1 MSVLE
6 SNLQP
11 GFTQFYDYDEPGLP
25 AGTYEISVTQA
36 LPNAVTNQF
45 SQTITQ
51 TFVSQG
57 PQFSLDTAEVHA
69 LFPAANANGDFSQV
83 LPNIMLENP
92 KLPWERSLTSAPSV
106 PWMALLVFKS
116 DEIVVNPETNS
127 PLITSSVQDFLA
139 AVAGVVKPDIA
150 PSSLSSAVLNS
161 SMNSILISTK
171 VFQAVT
177 PRLIELSSL
186 AHVRE
191 VNPEHQ
197 AVGDLGA
204 APWYSVLLSNRFPD
218 SANSNDAAGAVN
230 FVHLVSF
237 EGLSNYLVDA
247 PEWPS
252 GAEAVQLVSLANWRF
267 VSTIQAGQ
275 TFADLAENLISSVG
289 NDPTQLLL
297 KIPISNDGSAAA
309 TRIEQGYTALSYHTL
324 PGPDTFAWFRGPF
337 SPVPTQPLP
346 ATIDFYLH
354 PSQAEIY
361 DQANGIFDQSY
372 ASAWTIGRLA
382 ALSDP
387 DFVDSLQQTRA
398 RVLQQGR
405 RLLERS
411 KMPHL
416 AGLSL
421 EELSAPGVTRKY
433 LGRSL
438 VEGMGTKLTAALQ
451 QPQAVTAAALPVRR
465 EKRQTNFLLADEE
478 APTNPAAELRWFL
491 GNARVSNFLTA
502 QVAGDLDPMAD
513 WLAKLVLLYNI
524 PFNHLVPDQRMLP
537 VESVRFFYVDQSW
550 LTVLANA
557 AMTIGVH
564 GTRDIAVN
572 SLIAPELWRQAKLK
586 VPTVRR
592 KLLRRDAS
600 SSAPPL
606 PQMPS
611 AGMLLRSELVSGWP
625 GLQVI
630 GTAAGATV
638 NALRIDRLAPNIL
651 IVLWDAVPDMVTI
664 SQPQQGL
671 AFGVENG
678 TVALRSL
685 ATANLGQQTGTS
697 FPTTGNISQFYRSAS
712 GDIGQQVL
720 QLVPA
725 TAGTPGYLIPG
736 LQVALSQSQSLSPAQ
751 FAIEMVN
758 APQQIEFNPPLAAR

>member
-25 AGTYEISVTQA
+25 AGVYEISVTQA

-45 SQTITQ
+45 SQTVTQ
-51 TFVSQG
+51 TFVSEG
-57 PQFSLDTAEVHA
+57 PQFSIDTAEVHS

-83 LPNIMLENP
+83 LPNILLENP
-92 KLPWERSLTSAPSV
+92 KLPWERDLTSKPNI
-106 PWMALLVFKS
+106 PWMALLVFKAN
-116 DEIVVNPETNS
+116 EIVVDPETNS
-127 PLITSSVQDFLA
+127 PVITSSVQDFLA
-139 AVAGVVKPDIA
+139 PVPGIVKPAISQ
-150 PSSLSSAVLNS
+150 SSLSSTVLSS
-161 SMNSILISTK
+161 SMNSILIGTN

-177 PRLIELSSL
+177 PRLVELSNL

-204 APWYSVLLSNRFPD
+204 DPWYSVLLANRFPD
-218 SANSNDAAGAVN
+218 SANSTDAAGAVN

-237 EGLSNYLVDA
+237 EGLSNYLIDT
-247 PEWPS
+247 PTWPS

-275 TFADLAENLISSVG
+275 TFGDLAENLITSVAS
-289 NDPTQLLL
+289 DPTQLLL

-324 PGPDTFAWFRGPF
+324 PGQDTFAWYRGPF
-337 SPVPTQPLP
+337 SAVPPQPLP
-346 ATIDFYLH
+346 AAIDSYLH

-372 ASAWTIGRLA
+372 SSAWTIGRLA
-382 ALSDP
+382 ALADP
-387 DFVDSLQQTRA
+387 DFIDTLQQTRA
-398 RVLQQGR
+398 LVLRQGR

-421 EELSAPGVTRKY
+421 EELAAPGATRKY

-438 VEGMGTKLTAALQ
+438 AEGMGAQLTAALR
-451 QPQAVTAAALPVRR
+451 QPQSATPAALHVRR
-465 EKRQTNFLLADEE
+465 EKRQTNFLLTHEE
-478 APTNPAAELRWFL
+478 PPTNPAAELRWFL
-491 GNARVSNFLTA
+491 GNAQVSSFLTA
-502 QVAGDLDPMAD
+502 QVASGLDPMAD
-513 WLAKLVLLYNI
+513 WLAKLVLLYNV

-537 VESVRFFYVDQSW
+537 VESVRFFYVDQNW

-564 GTRDIAVN
+564 GTRDIEVN
-572 SLIAPELWRQAKLK
+572 KLIAPELWRQAKLK
-586 VPTVRR
+586 VPAVRR
-592 KLLRRDAS
+592 KLLRRRTDA
-600 SSAPPL
+600 APPM
-606 PQMPS
+606 PQMPA

-625 GLQVI
+625 GLQII
-630 GTAAGATV
+630 GTAAGTTV
-638 NALRIDRLAPNIL
+638 NAMRIDRLAPNVL
-651 IVLWDAVPDMVTI
+651 IILWDAVPDTVTI

-685 ATANLGQQTGTS
+685 TAANLGQQTGAF

-736 LQVALSQSQSLSPAQ
+736 LQQALSQSQLLSPAQ

-758 APQQIEFNPPLAAR
+758 APQQIAFNPPPTAR